1 MAKKALHPEW
11 YTTKVYCDGK
21 LIMEVGGTQEELA
34 VDIWSEII
42 LYTGSQKIIDA
53 EGRVEKFQRKYS
65 LKDNE
70 GKNNK

>member
-21 LIMEVGGTQEELA
+21 LMEVGGTQEELA

-42 LYTGSQKIIDA
+42 LLYRIS
-53 EGRVEKFQRKYS
+53 
-65 LKDNE
+65 
-70 GKNNK
+70 KNY

>member
-21 LIMEVGGTQEELA
+21 LIMEVGTQEELA

-42 LYTGSQKIIDA
+42 LLYRIS
-53 EGRVEKFQRKYS
+53 
-65 LKDNE
+65 
-70 GKNNK
+70 KNY